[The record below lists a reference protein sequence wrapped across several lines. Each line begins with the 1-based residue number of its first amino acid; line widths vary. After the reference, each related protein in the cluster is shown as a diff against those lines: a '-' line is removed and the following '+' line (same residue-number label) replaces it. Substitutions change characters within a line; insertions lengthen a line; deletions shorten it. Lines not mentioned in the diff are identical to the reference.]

1 MKQRDGIIVWPAYLD
16 STLTRAQGRRIP
28 KNLAAPEITLEIL
41 REAADGISMEY
52 DIEPEKVYPR
62 SSLDQKAKGYIVL
75 ANPQGH
81 KKNRVLLVLA
91 KGVRRI
97 VAKREAAK
105 KVAASK
111 KKDKKGRKGK
121 RR

>member
-1 MKQRDGIIVWPAYLD
+1 MSVPIG
-16 STLTRAQGRRIP
+16 TR
-28 KNLAAPEITLEIL
+28 
-41 REAADGISMEY
+41 
-52 DIEPEKVYPR
+52 VHPR

-97 VAKREAAK
+97 VTKREAAK